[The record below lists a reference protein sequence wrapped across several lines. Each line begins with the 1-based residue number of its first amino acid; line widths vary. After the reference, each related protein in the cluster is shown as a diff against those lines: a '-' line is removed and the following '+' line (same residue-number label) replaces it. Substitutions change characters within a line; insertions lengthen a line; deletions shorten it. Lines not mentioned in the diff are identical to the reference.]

1 MTATAL
7 RAAMPADALRLSVLA
22 MQVYLDTYA
31 TQGIH
36 DGLARDVLETFTP
49 QRFGAWLGDPTS
61 QLIVAEQGRHLVGFA
76 HAVQGA
82 THEHVHSDHPC
93 ELLRLYVQE
102 PFTGQ
107 GIGKQLIVQAEAT
120 ARNQGATTLWLTLWS
135 GNARALGFYRACGYA
150 DLGQTW
156 YQMDGEAIENRV
168 VAKALG

>member
-1 MTATAL
+1 MTATTL
-7 RAAMPADALRLSVLA
+7 RVATPTDALRLSVLA

-49 QRFGAWLGDPTS
+49 RRFGTWLGDPTS

-82 THEHVHSDHPC
+82 MHEHVHSDRPC

-107 GIGKQLIVQAEAT
+107 GMGRQLIAEAEAT
-120 ARNQGATTLWLTLWS
+120 ARSHGATTLWLTLSS
-135 GNARALGFYRACGYA
+135 GRATPARWAFTRRAA
-150 DLGQTW
+150 TLTSAQPST
-156 YQMDGEAIENRV
+156 
-168 VAKALG
+168 